1 MSKLLDKNFYTSR
14 IVVIFEVL
22 NYCHYM
28 SKSQSYLW
36 NRILEVNKEIKQTK
50 DALEIW
56 QKQLLLQVLIR
67 QLKEDMGQEEYQN
80 FIESSRKLLNPA

>member
-1 MSKLLDKNFYTSR
+1 
-14 IVVIFEVL
+14 
-22 NYCHYM
+22 M

-50 DALEIW
+50 DALDRWE
-56 QKQLLLQVLIR
+56 KQLLLQVLIR
-67 QLKEDMGQEEYQN
+67 QLKEDMGEEAYQN

>member
-1 MSKLLDKNFYTSR
+1 
-14 IVVIFEVL
+14 
-22 NYCHYM
+22 M

-50 DALEIW
+50 DALERW
-56 QKQLLLQVLIR
+56 EKQLLLQVLIR
-67 QLKEDMGQEEYQN
+67 QLKEDMGEEAYQN